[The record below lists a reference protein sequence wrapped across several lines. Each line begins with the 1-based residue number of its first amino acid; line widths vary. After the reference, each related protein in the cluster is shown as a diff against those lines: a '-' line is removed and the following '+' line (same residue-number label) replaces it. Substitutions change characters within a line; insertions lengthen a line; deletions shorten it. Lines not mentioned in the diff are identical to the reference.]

1 MLEDISKKTKT
12 ADARKVR
19 FLGSVLPPYVAF
31 LCVCLCVVSQFLIVL
46 IGFQTA
52 NKNHSKSR
60 EVAVR
65 VTMYVFTNRYQVQY
79 ERTLFLTPSWRQEQE
94 WE

>member
-1 MLEDISKKTKT
+1 MVDGREDRAGEGVNTGGT
-12 ADARKVR
+12 TPLFART
-19 FLGSVLPPYVAF
+19 FHTW
-31 LCVCLCVVSQFLIVL
+31 LCVFVCVSVVSQFLIVL

-65 VTMYVFTNRYQVQY
+65 VTMYVFTDRYQVQY
-79 ERTLFLTPSWRQEQE
+79 ERTLFLTPSWHQERE
-94 WE
+94 

>member
-1 MLEDISKKTKT
+1 MSLFRQRAASI
-12 ADARKVR
+12 RGFV
-19 FLGSVLPPYVAF
+19 
-31 LCVCLCVVSQFLIVL
+31 CVCVCVCVVSQFLIVL

-65 VTMYVFTNRYQVQY
+65 VTMYVFTDRYQVQY
-79 ERTLFLTPSWRQEQE
+79 ERTLFLTPSWHQERE
-94 WE
+94 WEREQK